1 MSLSQ
6 LETFMADGTPV
17 FYIQQEHIYTSSIFE
32 ISVMR
37 SGTYLRL
44 YDGTMLNLRN
54 FGTVAFWTED
64 EAKKALEREGN
75 HA

>member
-17 FYIQQEHIYTSSIFE
+17 YYIQQERIYACSICE
-32 ISVMR
+32 ISAR
-37 SGTYLRL
+37 RNGTYLRL

-64 EAKKALEREGN
+64 EAKKALEREEN